1 MSDQQDEDISRMLD
15 QLAAIKGE
23 EGDASATAA
32 DASPE
37 HRDSA
42 PEHRDPVPGTRD
54 GAPEVVPN
62 EDGEATDWRTYFP
75 FEEPYPS
82 QREGIE
88 GVVETGRE
96 GGYSVVEGACGS
108 GKTLLALLAGISLV
122 RDPDTNYERVF
133 VVTSVKQQLQ
143 QFEADLR
150 AINAALP
157 GTVEPVEAITLV
169 GKTDMCPYVREP
181 RSDVTRENV
190 SGRCSDVREAT
201 SKAME
206 STPAEQIASRAQTS
220 RNRLETD
227 GTTAPYPKT
236 LPDDGTCPF
245 YAGYKALDSD
255 DYPFGFEDAES
266 GVLDPPT
273 IRRLSTDAGVCPHS
287 MMAAVHDD
295 AEVVVGNFYHAYS
308 RAARAITGPIID
320 DSTFLVVDEAHSL
333 ESRVRDLFE
342 TSISVQRIETAID
355 EIDQVLA
362 DVASDRPTAE
372 INRLE
377 LEEHGASVEA
387 LEGTKEFLE
396 WIRDRVDARVSA
408 TLEKR
413 AGDWRENWADLPEE
427 IEIQLREPRHP
438 QPDEISRW
446 AGEVGFEERDWLGV
460 EPVGY
465 AVEDYLTPD
474 EGPTDIT
481 VALPAVGTALKRW
494 YECDHENFFREIV
507 LRKSN
512 APGISRFDWQDA
524 YTARLLLVNCLPT
537 EEIAETL
544 DEFGG
549 GVLMSATLAPL
560 DVFEAVVGLDD
571 LDREVAERQYPLR
584 FPEENRA
591 SFVVRATQFTRKN
604 RNTEAVRAEYADTI
618 AAVARSPGNV
628 LVVMPSYS
636 EAEWAASV
644 LDDDPSV
651 PKPVLVDESSDNDT
665 TSRLKERF
673 FAGDGKVLV
682 TSARG
687 TLTEGVDY
695 EGEKLSAAVVCGVPF
710 VKLGPQARAIETA
723 YDRHFDG
730 DGFDF
735 ALSVPAVRK
744 ARQALGRVIRGPE
757 EVGVRVL
764 VDERYASTGRWNSA
778 GQFLADHER
787 REFERVTPGELPD
800 RLDEFWNRR

>member
-1 MSDQQDEDISRMLD
+1 MSDQQDQEISRMLD
-15 QLAAIKGE
+15 RLAAIKGE
-23 EGDASATAA
+23 EDDVLATVA
-32 DASPE
+32 DTSPE
-37 HRDSA
+37 RREPAREPDDSP
-42 PEHRDPVPGTRD
+42 PEI
-54 GAPEVVPN
+54 VPN
-62 EDGEATDWRTYFP
+62 DDGEATDWRTYFP

-82 QREGIE
+82 QQEGIE
-88 GVVETGRE
+88 QVIETGHER
-96 GGYSVVEGACGS
+96 GYTVVEGACGS
-108 GKTLLALLAGISLV
+108 GKTLLALLAGISLA
-122 RDPDTNYERVF
+122 RDPETDYERVF

-143 QFEADLR
+143 QFETDLR
-150 AINAALP
+150 AINAVLP
-157 GTVEPVEAITLV
+157 GSVEPVEAITLV

-181 RSDVTRENV
+181 RSDVTRESV

-206 STPAEQIASRAQTS
+206 STPAESIASRAQTS
-220 RNRLETD
+220 RNRLQAD
-227 GTTAPYPKT
+227 GATAPYPKT

-245 YAGYKALDSD
+245 YAGYKARDSD
-255 DYPFGFEDAES
+255 DYPFGFADADD
-266 GVLDPPT
+266 GVLDPST

-308 RAARAITGPIID
+308 RAARAITGPIIGE
-320 DSTFLVVDEAHSL
+320 STFLVVDEAHSL

-342 TSISVQRIETAID
+342 TSIGVQRLETAIG
-355 EIDQVLA
+355 EIDQVLM
-362 DVASDRPTAE
+362 DVDSNRPTAE

-377 LEEHGASVEA
+377 LEEAGATVEA
-387 LEGTKEFLE
+387 LEGTREFLE
-396 WIRDRVDARVSA
+396 WIRDRVDARVTA
-408 TLEKR
+408 TLEKKV
-413 AGDWRENWADLPEE
+413 GDWRENWADLPQE
-427 IEIQLREPRHP
+427 IEIQLRDPRHP

-446 AGEVGFEERDWLGV
+446 AGEFGFEERDWLGV
-460 EPVGY
+460 EPVGF
-465 AVEDYLTPD
+465 AVEDYLTPE

-481 VALPAVGTALKRW
+481 VALPGVGTALKRW

-507 LRKSN
+507 LRKSMR
-512 APGISRFDWQDA
+512 PGVSRSDWQDA
-524 YTARLLLVNCLPT
+524 YTARLKLVNCLPT

-560 DVFEAVVGLDD
+560 ETFETVVGLDE
-571 LDREVAERQYPLR
+571 LDREVAELQYPLR
-584 FPEENRA
+584 FPDENRA
-591 SFVVRATQFTRKN
+591 SFVVRSTQFTRKN
-604 RNTEAVRAEYADTI
+604 RNTDSVRAEYADTI

-628 LVVMPSYS
+628 LVVMPSYA

-651 PKPVLVDESSDNDT
+651 AKPVLVDESSDNDS
-665 TSRLKERF
+665 TSQLKERF
-673 FAGDGKVLV
+673 FEGDGKVLV

-695 EGEKLSAAVVCGVPF
+695 EGEKLSAAIVCGVPF
-710 VKLGPQARAIETA
+710 VRLGPKARAIETA
-723 YDRHFDG
+723 YDRGFDG
-730 DGFDF
+730 DGFDY

-764 VDERYASTGRWNSA
+764 ADERYASTGQWNSA
-778 GQFLADHER
+778 GKFLAEHER
-787 REFERVTPGELPD
+787 REFERVTPGELPE
-800 RLDEFWNRR
+800 RLDAFWKRR